1 MLALEELRSFGLS
14 AYEAQAYTTLLAL
27 GPTDAA
33 TVGQRAGI
41 PFGRVYDVLHAL
53 VGRNLA
59 QVREG
64 RPKLF
69 VPVPPREALEALLHA
84 RKRELAEQA
93 ERLSRVAPS
102 LEEELARLGR
112 AAQWRA
118 TPYHVTLGRHDA
130 RLTLAEVVKEA
141 KRDILASL
149 EFERFEPTDKVV
161 FEAIQGAVERGVPIR
176 ALLRPQDLQMI
187 LGGEFMEPLSR
198 LALPYLGENL
208 EVRVSDKAQVPFSV
222 TDRERV
228 TLGVRD
234 PVHPEQHF
242 AVVVLKDAKVA
253 AELAGRFETLWR
265 EARDLWDVLEEQVPG
280 PGGAGERRP

>member
-1 MLALEELRSFGLS
+1 MPLDELRAFGLS
-14 AYEAQAYTTLLAL
+14 AYEAQAYQALLAL

-84 RKRELAEQA
+84 RRSELTEQA
-93 ERLSRVAPS
+93 ERLQRLAPG
-102 LEEELARLGR
+102 LEEQLARLGQAGHLR
-112 AAQWRA
+112 GAS
-118 TPYHVTLGRHDA
+118 YHVSLGRRDA
-130 RLTLAEVVKEA
+130 RLTLAQVVTDA
-141 KRDILASL
+141 KRSILASL
-149 EFERFEPTDKVV
+149 EFERFDPADHAV
-161 FEAIQGAVERGVPIR
+161 FEAIRGAAERGLEIR
-176 ALLRPQDLQMI
+176 ALMRPQDLQHI
-187 LGGEFMEPLSR
+187 LQSEFVGAISQLI
-198 LALPYLGENL
+198 LPFLGENFD
-208 EVRVSDKAQVPFSV
+208 VRITDKAAVPFSV
-222 TDRERV
+222 TDGERV

-242 AVVVLKDAKVA
+242 AVVVLRDAKVA
-253 AELAGRFETLWR
+253 ADLKGRFETLWR
-265 EARDLWDVLEEQVPG
+265 DSQELWDVLDLGGGPPG
-280 PGGAGERRP
+280 